1 MSLRLLFSNCFIE
14 AVIYHDLTE
23 VVDYNKCTYH

>member
-14 AVIYHDLTE
+14 AVIYYDLTE
-23 VVDYNKCTYH
+23 VVDFNKCMYQ